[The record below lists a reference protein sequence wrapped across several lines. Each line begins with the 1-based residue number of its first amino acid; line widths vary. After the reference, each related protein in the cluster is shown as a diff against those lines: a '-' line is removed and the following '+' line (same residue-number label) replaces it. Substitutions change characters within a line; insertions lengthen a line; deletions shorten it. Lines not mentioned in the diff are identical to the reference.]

1 MKKEMKELKL
11 SMAVELVDGY
21 FYNFVKAI
29 AINIRD
35 ADGRVELT
43 YNRNKVEVREEK
55 NEANLNHHSE
65 EFDVEK

>member
-29 AINIRD
+29 AIDIRD